1 METPSLL
8 PAGPE
13 PLNERYSAR
22 DEGPREGQRRISP
35 SGSEQVFHEHRWH
48 NIPPSE
54 STVFA
59 SPNVGPGMSLA
70 EARRR
75 LRSAEHHRVK
85 RVFVEIARGEG
96 IEPQQV
102 HDAIGM
108 WQGGAENSILL
119 EFGPVPWP
127 RLLVVAAKMGLAAR
141 QEGVAVFQEDPEGTY
156 GRCTS
161 LFRGSAEDVASPLVE
176 HGIENWTIVESKGT
190 AAIVIC
196 DHRKSLQRVAD
207 DLNHVLRPV
216 RSVLVPGRFELIS
229 GETRSEAAAIFRR
242 IIEQGKQEREH
253 MAAQEKKPWFLRD
266 LSNAS
271 PKVRAW
277 AAIMR
282 RGYEFSQLPIEEQ
295 KRQLAA
301 ADEALRRMGILFER
315 PKGLSTVEGS
325 GQAAGENPDQTGQP
339 TAEQQ
344 EAQ

>member
-1 METPSLL
+1 MQLYTSSGDSGLFNLL
-8 PAGPE
+8 GKLFA
-13 PLNERYSAR
+13 LAR
-22 DEGPREGQRRISP
+22 AVD
-35 SGSEQVFHEHRWH
+35 
-48 NIPPSE
+48 
-54 STVFA
+54 
-59 SPNVGPGMSLA
+59 
-70 EARRR
+70 
-75 LRSAEHHRVK
+75 
-85 RVFVEIARGEG
+85 
-96 IEPQQV
+96 
-102 HDAIGM
+102 
-108 WQGGAENSILL
+108 
-119 EFGPVPWP
+119 
-127 RLLVVAAKMGLAAR
+127 AAR
-141 QEGVAVFQEDPEGTY
+141 TNTVWPKVQALQAVLDLAPEAQTALTAGQEGVAIFQEDPEEIY
-156 GRCTS
+156 GRWTA
-161 LFRGSAEDVASPLVE
+161 LFRGSAEDVVSPLVE
-176 HGIENWTIVESKGT
+176 HGITNWTIVESKGGV
-190 AAIVIC
+190 AIVVC
-196 DHRKSLQRVAD
+196 DQLRVIRQIADGISRILQP
-207 DLNHVLRPV
+207 LR
-216 RSVLVPGRFELIS
+216 SMIVPGRFELIS